1 MSKGT
6 IVGNSYVPP
15 YAGDYNKLQWYEKD
29 LMTYFDY
36 INYNEMADILTK
48 YFRDKRVV
56 NFDIIYHECRGD
68 KLDKSYK
75 HYKTINQ
82 KELKKY
88 PENEKN
94 KVLSEGFRSI
104 KRDDLWIQ
112 RDLML
117 EYFKKNF

>member
-82 KELKKY
+82 KELKNTLKMKKMKFY
-88 PENEKN
+88 L
-94 KVLSEGFRSI
+94 KVLGAL
-104 KRDDLWIQ
+104 RDMIYGSK
-112 RDLML
+112 
-117 EYFKKNF
+117 ET